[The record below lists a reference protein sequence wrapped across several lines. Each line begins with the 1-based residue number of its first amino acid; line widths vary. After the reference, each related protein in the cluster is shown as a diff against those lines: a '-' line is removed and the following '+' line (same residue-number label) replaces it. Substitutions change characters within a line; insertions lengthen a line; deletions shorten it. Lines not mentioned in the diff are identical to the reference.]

1 MSWIIRSSPVWSSPR
16 SNMVPFAETFPGRS
30 PARAERSKQFFGER
44 VVVIQCSMTQ
54 GWVEEKKK
62 EGMIWVETVRLEEK
76 CRGWVEVKEP
86 GAAMRAQVKAKKGAE
101 RRKEERC
108 NRNERGTPAVDNWS
122 SDVPTQSERFSTW
135 GYYTTGAQT
144 LKPHYSP
151 RVRTSLFLPLAGAR
165 EGGESRAEYLKEKC
179 TFWVFSVH
187 FPEDAHTPA
196 VRYGTGLKVVFFVL
210 FLWHKPTE
218 FEISPVWLIPE
229 PLDKWMLLKLCFRF
243 KIRCRTRNAVQEN
256 ITTLKM
262 KYSILVENI
271 HNSFDVMMSMCY
283 VTKHANQLAWPFLVQ
298 SSHSKGVNTDTSPV
312 LPG

>member
-30 PARAERSKQFFGER
+30 PAGAGRSKQFFGER

-165 EGGESRAEYLKEKC
+165 EGGESRAEYLKENALFGSFLSIFRR
-179 TFWVFSVH
+179 TLTLLQS
-187 FPEDAHTPA
+187 A
-196 VRYGTGLKVVFFVL
+196 VEQGWRLFFLFFFYGTSRLSLRYHPCGWFQNRLTNK
-210 FLWHKPTE
+210 
-218 FEISPVWLIPE
+218 
-229 PLDKWMLLKLCFRF
+229 CF
-243 KIRCRTRNAVQEN
+243 
-256 ITTLKM
+256 
-262 KYSILVENI
+262 
-271 HNSFDVMMSMCY
+271 
-283 VTKHANQLAWPFLVQ
+283 
-298 SSHSKGVNTDTSPV
+298 
-312 LPG
+312 

>member
-30 PARAERSKQFFGER
+30 PAGAGRSKQFFGER

-54 GWVEEKKK
+54 GWVEGKKEKKK

-165 EGGESRAEYLKEKC
+165 EGGESRAQYLKEKC

-196 VRYGTGLKVVFFVL
+196 VRCGTGLKVFFF
-210 FLWHKPTE
+210 FLLMAQADW
-218 FEISPVWLIPE
+218 VWDITRVA
-229 PLDKWMLLKLCFRF
+229 DSRTAWQMNAF
-243 KIRCRTRNAVQEN
+243 KTMFQIQ
-256 ITTLKM
+256 
-262 KYSILVENI
+262 
-271 HNSFDVMMSMCY
+271 
-283 VTKHANQLAWPFLVQ
+283 NQM
-298 SSHSKGVNTDTSPV
+298 
-312 LPG
+312 